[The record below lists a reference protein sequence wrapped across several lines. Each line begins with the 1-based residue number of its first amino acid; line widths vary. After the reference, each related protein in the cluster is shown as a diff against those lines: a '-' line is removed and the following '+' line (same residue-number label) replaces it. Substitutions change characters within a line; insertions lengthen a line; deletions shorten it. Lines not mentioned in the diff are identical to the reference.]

1 MAIRQ
6 YIADSS
12 ALFAFD
18 LPVSQMAVPSRLV
31 RLRLVGSPDHPMR
44 TDGDLSPSSI
54 AIH

>member
-18 LPVSQMAVPSRLV
+18 LPVSQGAVRSRLP
-31 RLRLVGSPDHPMR
+31 RPQPMGSSGHRR
-44 TDGDLSPSSI
+44 TDGDHSLPSISI
-54 AIH
+54 H

>member
-12 ALFAFD
+12 PAFD
-18 LPVSQMAVPSRLV
+18 LPVHSQGAVRSCLARPRLMGSSG
-31 RLRLVGSPDHPMR
+31 RLTRAA
-44 TDGDLSPSSI
+44 GDYSLSAI